1 MQGRLEGACHRSGTM
16 SEDRILPHW
25 GIRKRLKE
33 EEALELGPEGFE
45 EKGIPSSGR
54 TIAQS

>member
-1 MQGRLEGACHRSGTM
+1 M